1 MESVIIDRRQKKPNN
16 AGSKLDRTHRIQ
28 VEYPGIKGF
37 KVSINEDELDS
48 FDKKV
53 AQILKNRK
61 ADFKRTRIYY
71 FFNLKNEKI
80 KMDPNNFS
88 LCLLYCIKYFQE
100 LEKEIKVHVELI
112 ETSEIQ
118 QCLEVETMLILDSL
132 EMMTERARKI
142 NQLIKTT
149 EWLKADDA
157 MKKVSELKDKLSKEQ
172 EEKIDL
178 KDKLNKE
185 QNEKNDLQK
194 IKDELGK
201 INQELESSKKDLALE
216 NENLV
221 KENSELRVKNEN
233 LEKEKQQLE
242 KDKKELEDKVKELCD
257 SCKDKEKEY
266 LQKLDQASKEKEE
279 LESEIKKMKEMMDSR
294 NKINVLKEESPGLIL
309 TYRTKLDN
317 ETSQIINDGF
327 KHKNDIKI
335 TEIETK
341 TEIKGTKFVFKKKGD
356 HRVQIIT
363 KKELIDL
370 TDMFFNCGGLI
381 KVEGSIDVRKV
392 MSFYRTFCNCFGLE
406 VISGLSSWDV
416 RNGKDFSCTFD
427 GCSSLA
433 DISPLS
439 SWDVRNGTNFQDT
452 FALCSSLVDISH
464 AWMS

>member
-1 MESVIIDRRQKKPNN
+1 MESAINDRRQKKPNN
-16 AGSKLDRTHRIQ
+16 AGNKLDRTHRIQ

-185 QNEKNDLQK
+185 QNEKNDLRK

-242 KDKKELEDKVKELCD
+242 KDKKELE
-257 SCKDKEKEY
+257 
-266 LQKLDQASKEKEE
+266 
-279 LESEIKKMKEMMDSR
+279 KK
-294 NKINVLKEESPGLIL
+294 
-309 TYRTKLDN
+309 
-317 ETSQIINDGF
+317 
-327 KHKNDIKI
+327 
-335 TEIETK
+335 
-341 TEIKGTKFVFKKKGD
+341 
-356 HRVQIIT
+356 
-363 KKELIDL
+363 
-370 TDMFFNCGGLI
+370 
-381 KVEGSIDVRKV
+381 
-392 MSFYRTFCNCFGLE
+392 
-406 VISGLSSWDV
+406 
-416 RNGKDFSCTFD
+416 
-427 GCSSLA
+427 
-433 DISPLS
+433 
-439 SWDVRNGTNFQDT
+439 
-452 FALCSSLVDISH
+452 
-464 AWMS
+464 